1 VIAINHYLQFS
12 YFRSLKIYNLLQ
24 KDRIKF
30 IVFAALAVILITAL
44 IIVGQ
49 EHVIMKYVSGTCL
62 AVWLTTMFI
71 LNKKFK

>member
-1 VIAINHYLQFS
+1 M
-12 YFRSLKIYNLLQ
+12 LQ
-24 KDRIKF
+24 KDKIKF
-30 IVFAALAVILITAL
+30 MVFAALAVVLITAL
-44 IIVGQ
+44 VIVGQ

>member
-1 VIAINHYLQFS
+1 
-12 YFRSLKIYNLLQ
+12 LLQ
-24 KDRIKF
+24 KDKIKF
-30 IVFAALAVILITAL
+30 MVFSALAVVLITVL

-49 EHVIMKYVSGTCL
+49 EHVIMKYLSGTCL